1 MRRLPMHTA
10 IVVLSILIGFSGV
23 WAESTDT
30 YIKQLKDKDPKIRA
44 KAAFELSCG

>member
-1 MRRLPMHTA
+1 MRRLPIHAA
-10 IVVLSILIGFSGV
+10 IAVLSILIGFSGV

-30 YIKQLKDKDPKIRA
+30 YIKQLKDKDPDIRV